1 MSNLVVPALQTDTEE
16 ETQTQNASDSSVW
29 RFRGSD
35 KASSVTMRV
44 IVYKLFDNC
53 NPEVKKTLL
62 PLAHGDPSVYPCYR
76 TSILVENAVVDVLR
90 SGKGNS
96 YGPAV
101 GILPVFYFTLN
112 ILFISIYSIILF
124 IQLICTAVADYV
136 NRDLTNKVTPND
148 IFMTVGCNQGIR
160 ELVLQSLARPNA
172 SILLPRPSYPHYE
185 ARAVYSGL
193 EVRKFDL
200 LPEKEWEIDLEGI
213 EAMADENTVAMVII
227 NPKLGSLTTL
237 SEMFTPTIISRR
249 WRRRLKS
256 WE

>member
-62 PLAHGDPSVYPCYR
+62 PLAHGDPSV
-76 TSILVENAVVDVLR
+76 
-90 SGKGNS
+90 
-96 YGPAV
+96 
-101 GILPVFYFTLN
+101 
-112 ILFISIYSIILF
+112 
-124 IQLICTAVADYV
+124 AVADYV